1 METPIKFRNH
11 ISVVPERM
19 GRMLVFLA
27 ALFFGSLVQNLPDL
41 LEEAR
46 SLSED
51 RNTFLLSL
59 GGILLLFL
67 CFLGYQLLIWAK
79 TWIYVSEGTLVIERR
94 TLNRK
99 VHTIAVRNISNI
111 NTEQNLFEMLIGTSK
126 LKLDTNSLST
136 ADKTDVRIVL
146 KTSDAE
152 AFRSYLL
159 SLLHPDQTDPAEG
172 EHGPEHLRPA
182 GPDTYDIHAGLT
194 DICAHG
200 IFPSACF
207 LFWYWPAASL
217 EPSAPFLTPSR
228 TDLAETALSAFWFLF
243 FSSWG
248 SFFRTLG
255 HPAGIYPIL

>member
-79 TWIYVSEGTLVIERR
+79 NLDLRFRR
-94 TLNRK
+94 
-99 VHTIAVRNISNI
+99 
-111 NTEQNLFEMLIGTSK
+111 
-126 LKLDTNSLST
+126 
-136 ADKTDVRIVL
+136 
-146 KTSDAE
+146 
-152 AFRSYLL
+152 
-159 SLLHPDQTDPAEG
+159 HPRYRAPYPEP
-172 EHGPEHLRPA
+172 ESPHHCGPEHFQYQYR
-182 GPDTYDIHAGLT
+182 
-194 DICAHG
+194 
-200 IFPSACF
+200 
-207 LFWYWPAASL
+207 
-217 EPSAPFLTPSR
+217 
-228 TDLAETALSAFWFLF
+228 AE
-243 FSSWG
+243 
-248 SFFRTLG
+248 SF
-255 HPAGIYPIL
+255 